1 MSAGRSDLVDV
12 DDVTFMHETPGEFG
26 AYLVKTTKDREVW
39 IPKSQCERNDDGS
52 FTMPRWIAEEK
63 GLV

>member
-1 MSAGRSDLVDV
+1 MANRSELVDI
-12 DDVTFMHETPGEFG
+12 DDVTFVLETPGEHG
-26 AYLVKTTKDREVW
+26 AFLVKTTKDRQVW

-52 FTMPRWIAEEK
+52 FTMERWIAEDK

>member
-1 MSAGRSDLVDV
+1 MKSDLVDV
-12 DDVTFMHETPGEFG
+12 SDIEFRLETEKAWMVLTSKG
-26 AYLVKTTKDREVW
+26 KEVW

-52 FTMPRWIAEEK
+52 LTMPEWMATEK